1 MSAKQSCA
9 ENSPFTDYNKT
20 HFCCKFWIHSLDMKP
35 FDWSEWYMWLKM
47 AFKMSQEFPMAS
59 MDITKDFHI
68 LHSAYVYICYSIPH
82 AKTYNWPPNTH
93 TTHTHTPAKT
103 TNKRQLGT
111 VDRLL
116 MVIWL
121 AQTLLSC
128 AKFWLLR
135 VLKKGDDFADTG
147 LAVET
152 PAGSAPAKACFKLLH
167 WFGKR
172 HKMDAFTKLGEPTQ
186 YHYQSC
192 MYPTDS
198 AWPAFLMPFLLL
210 LPVSGHVS
218 CSFTVPPTKRAHSVL
233 HPHALTKCS
242 PLNF

>member
-1 MSAKQSCA
+1 MRFIICDPKWHLKYPRNFWPPPWRLQ
-9 ENSPFTDYNKT
+9 NIFI
-20 HFCCKFWIHSLDMKP
+20 FCW
-35 FDWSEWYMWLKM
+35 
-47 AFKMSQEFPMAS
+47 
-59 MDITKDFHI
+59 
-68 LHSAYVYICYSIPH
+68 HSAYVYICYSILK
-82 AKTYNWPPNTH
+82 AKTYNWLPNTH
-93 TTHTHTPAKT
+93 THTHAPATT

-172 HKMDAFTKLGEPTQ
+172 HKMDAFTKLGNLLTVLDQHFWCLFCFFYQCLVIFPTVLLYPQ
-186 YHYQSC
+186 QSV
-192 MYPTDS
+192 PTLCYTRRHLPS
-198 AWPAFLMPFLLL
+198 AVPWISKDCLLF
-210 LPVSGHVS
+210 PEI
-218 CSFTVPPTKRAHSVL
+218 TY
-233 HPHALTKCS
+233 
-242 PLNF
+242 